1 MSQQPQQPTLLDRFY
16 QDFLRSERSA
26 DFVDRVSRYYSLE
39 TLSELVAKG
48 PRTTRRAAALAVG
61 FLGDYSAIES
71 LGRALHDNDR
81 AVRMLADHGLRQL
94 WYRQGLQHEQLM
106 ARRLARLNT
115 RGLHEQALELARLT
129 LTENDSLA
137 EVWNQRALAHYALGE
152 YESAIAA
159 AEEALYLNR
168 YHFLAA
174 VGLANCHLQQDS
186 VSAALD
192 AFRLALKINPDL
204 ESVRGQILHLEKI
217 LED

>member
-48 PRTTRRAAALAVG
+48 SRTTRRAAALAVG

-94 WYRQGLQHEQLM
+94 WYRQGQ
-106 ARRLARLNT
+106 
-115 RGLHEQALELARLT
+115 
-129 LTENDSLA
+129 NDSLA

>member
-1 MSQQPQQPTLLDRFY
+1 MSQQSQQPTLLDRFY

-26 DFVDRVSRYYSLE
+26 DFVDRVSRFYSLE

-48 PRTTRRAAALAVG
+48 SRTTRRAAALAVG

-71 LGRALHDNDR
+71 LGRALHDKDR

-94 WYRQGLQHEQLM
+94 WYRQGIEHETLI
-106 ARRLARLNT
+106 ARRLARLNM
-115 RGLHEQALELARLT
+115 RGQHEQALDLARQA

-137 EVWNQRALAHYALGE
+137 EVWHQRASAHYALGE
-152 YESAIAA
+152 YDSAISAF
-159 AEEALYLNR
+159 EETLFLNR

-186 VSAALD
+186 VTAALE
-192 AFRLALKINPDL
+192 AFRLALQINPDL
-204 ESVRGQILHLEKI
+204 ESVRSQILHLEKI
-217 LED
+217 LDD

>member
-1 MSQQPQQPTLLDRFY
+1 MSQQSQHPTLLERFY
-16 QDFLRSERSA
+16 QEFLRTERSA
-26 DFVDRVSRYYSLE
+26 DFVDRVSRHYCLG
-39 TLSELVAKG
+39 TLSDLVAKG
-48 PRTTRRAAALAVG
+48 SRTTRRAAALAVG
-61 FLGDYSAIES
+61 FLGDYTVIET

-94 WYRQGLQHEQLM
+94 WFRQGLQHEQLV

-115 RGLHEQALELARLT
+115 RGQHEQALELARQA

-137 EVWNQRALAHYALGE
+137 EVWNQRGLAHYALGE
-152 YESAIAA
+152 YETAIAA
-159 AEEALYLNR
+159 SEEALFLNR

-186 VSAALD
+186 VSAALE

-217 LED
+217 LDD